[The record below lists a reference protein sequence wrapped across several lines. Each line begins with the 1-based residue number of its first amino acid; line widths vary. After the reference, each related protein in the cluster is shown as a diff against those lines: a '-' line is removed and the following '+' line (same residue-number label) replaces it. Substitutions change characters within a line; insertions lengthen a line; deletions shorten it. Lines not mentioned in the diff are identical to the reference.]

1 MHLHAAT
8 TFECSGT
15 LIGAGLVGTFHE
27 WRSGD
32 NERRD
37 EQLGLRRERIV
48 RTPSAIWITENQEA
62 PHEVTGTGSKRRI
75 VQDFDDSEAFT
86 RGAKDIHFVDRE
98 RLPDGRFAYR
108 LMIQSRDGAPF
119 DVLIDSINWL
129 VDEESYS
136 ALDGS
141 HEAITFS
148 EYRVVDGV
156 LVPYIR
162 VDSRGGSE
170 PDVVSTVTKV
180 IVGAPIADS
189 TFVPLERAVV
199 EVDKPVSVPLEIL
212 SGFPF
217 AIVTIDGKNYRFIV
231 DSGSQANV
239 VDEKVAAAL
248 GVSPVG
254 TFEVSGAKSLASQ
267 GIVALPPLHLGPLTL
282 PSYDAAV
289 LDLHEVMQSSI
300 PIDGVLGYPFFASAE
315 VRIDASGQ
323 NMTVARP
330 GSLSGGGL
338 RLPVDIENNRPEIDG
353 AIDRVSV
360 KLLLDTGN
368 TNELLVFRNFVEA
381 HPGLVEFS
389 QVGTIRDQAIGG
401 SMRAFGAYVDEIE
414 LGPERLYN
422 RLANVI
428 FATSGTFADANVAG
442 NVGFGSLRQYV
453 ATFDLVNHAV
463 YLQHSPTFNDGR
475 GRIRANPADQVIP
488 QRRS

>member
-1 MHLHAAT
+1 MPGRTRLKSTAAYRLTRRHKTTYKTCSRAIRSIALGVRHPSLFLAALVAFGAATPPPDPIPSLATIIQNHVTALADMHLHAAT

-217 AIVTIDGKNYRFIV
+217 AIVTIDGK
-231 DSGSQANV
+231 
-239 VDEKVAAAL
+239 
-248 GVSPVG
+248 
-254 TFEVSGAKSLASQ
+254 
-267 GIVALPPLHLGPLTL
+267 
-282 PSYDAAV
+282 
-289 LDLHEVMQSSI
+289 
-300 PIDGVLGYPFFASAE
+300 
-315 VRIDASGQ
+315 
-323 NMTVARP
+323 
-330 GSLSGGGL
+330 
-338 RLPVDIENNRPEIDG
+338 
-353 AIDRVSV
+353 
-360 KLLLDTGN
+360 
-368 TNELLVFRNFVEA
+368 
-381 HPGLVEFS
+381 
-389 QVGTIRDQAIGG
+389 
-401 SMRAFGAYVDEIE
+401 
-414 LGPERLYN
+414 
-422 RLANVI
+422 
-428 FATSGTFADANVAG
+428 
-442 NVGFGSLRQYV
+442 
-453 ATFDLVNHAV
+453 
-463 YLQHSPTFNDGR
+463 
-475 GRIRANPADQVIP
+475 
-488 QRRS
+488 